1 MNGSSPG
8 KEGPSLERSQALFLE
23 VFQGFCRGDKW
34 ARRNAAGLEP
44 DQKTQPK
51 IRRSGAIL
59 RPVQER
65 FYDLP
70 RQRMLLADLSGL
82 GHLEGK
88 AEARQIL
95 AGMIIR
101 IAELRDAKVQRPRFL
116 ALVDGGIEVDEVPA
130 RLAARLEEDLHVA
143 LAVKGAG
150 VADIVVVVDDRVDV
164 RGLRPAHALQM
175 DLERRACRPARDVE
189 RKRIR
194 CDPMRSR
201 FPACAE
207 RDP

>member
-23 VFQGFCRGDKW
+23 VFQAFCRGDKW

-44 DQKTQPK
+44 DQKTQPNTLS
-51 IRRSGAIL
+51 RAIL
-59 RPVQER
+59 RPAQER

-130 RLAARLEEDLHVA
+130 RLTARLEEDLHVA

-150 VADIVVVVDDRVDV
+150 VA
-164 RGLRPAHALQM
+164 
-175 DLERRACRPARDVE
+175 
-189 RKRIR
+189 
-194 CDPMRSR
+194 
-201 FPACAE
+201 
-207 RDP
+207 